1 MLRLLSPFALLPALL
16 ACGEPAAGPPPN
28 FDVSVASDQPTYV
41 LARDSLA
48 YATLTNASTAPVY
61 LPMDSYVVYERLTDG
76 EWRNPFAW
84 FVVDGVGRSFPVRP
98 SESRT
103 DVLRLWFY
111 LHDRPGTY
119 RFRYF
124 VYADP
129 DLRSLLPLDER
140 VSPTFVISP

>member
-1 MLRLLSPFALLPALL
+1 MFRLLSRVALL
-16 ACGEPAAGPPPN
+16 APLLGCREPTAGPPPN
-28 FDVSVASDQPTYV
+28 VDLSVASDQPTYT

-48 YATLTNASTAPVY
+48 YVTLTNASAAPVY
-61 LPMDSYVVYERLTDG
+61 LPMDSYVVYERLIDG
-76 EWRNPFAW
+76 EWRNAFAW

-98 SESRT
+98 GESLT

-111 LHDRPGTY
+111 LRDRPGTY
-119 RFRYF
+119 RFRYS

-140 VSPTFVISP
+140 VSPAFVISP